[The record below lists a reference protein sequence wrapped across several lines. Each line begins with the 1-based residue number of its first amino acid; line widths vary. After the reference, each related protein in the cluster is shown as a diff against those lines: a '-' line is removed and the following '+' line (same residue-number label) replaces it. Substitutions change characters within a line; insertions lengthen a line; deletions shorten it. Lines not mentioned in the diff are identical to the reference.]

1 MGISAPFFTYNAE
14 GKATGSETREVK
26 VLDFKSAVR
35 WILILIINDIY
46 DSIQKYPFNI

>member
-26 VLDFKSAVR
+26 ALDFKSTVSDR
-35 WILILIINDIY
+35 MDT
-46 DSIQKYPFNI
+46 NIDNKSYI